1 MKKVILYTTPTC
13 AFCSVV
19 KKYFEDKGIEYQE
32 VDVSEDEE
40 GLEKMQEKTGQM
52 SVPVILIDEEA
63 VVGFDKKKIEKL
75 LEK

>member
-19 KKYFEDKGIEYQE
+19 KKFLDDKGVEYQE
-32 VDVSEDEE
+32 IDVSKNEE
-40 GLEKMQEKTGQM
+40 ELKKMQEKTGQM
-52 SVPVILIDEEA
+52 SVPVVLIDEEA
-63 VVGFDKKKIEKL
+63 VVGFNKKKIKKL